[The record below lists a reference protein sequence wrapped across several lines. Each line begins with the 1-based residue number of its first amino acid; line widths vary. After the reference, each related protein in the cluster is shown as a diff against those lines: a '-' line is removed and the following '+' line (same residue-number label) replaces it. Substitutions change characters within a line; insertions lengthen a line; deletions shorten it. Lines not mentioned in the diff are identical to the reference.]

1 MFFVP
6 LGLLHP
12 DTMALIDPLEQLH
25 GATSPGLKASMCK

>member
-12 DTMALIDPLEQLH
+12 DTMALIDPLEQSYMGRHLQD
-25 GATSPGLKASMCK
+25 